1 MVSTKIKQLFFFS
14 LMFLIAGCAPGPP
27 LPPLL
32 HGFGWLIAG
41 LVLWIGYLFLTK
53 NNDVAPTKKQY
64 QDEILNSVNHR
75 LKVLEDKIEKIEELL
90 RKNNQGN

>member
-1 MVSTKIKQLFFFS
+1 MISTKVKKLFS
-14 LMFLIAGCAPGPP
+14 PLIFLIAGCAPGPP
-27 LPPLL
+27 PPSLI

-53 NNDVAPTKKQY
+53 KDDANPTKKQY

-75 LKVLEDKIEKIEELL
+75 LKVLEDKIEEVEEIL
-90 RKNNQGN
+90 KKDKQKS